1 MQGFSLASSRRFT
14 IFQISHISTV
24 LNPKYKGDNMTVSE
38 ALKAR
43 KSTRAFLSSEVSQ
56 TLIEAILDD
65 AKQAPSGVNMQPWH
79 VYVLSGER
87 KHALET
93 KVIEAFENG
102 IKEVMEYAYY
112 PSEWKEP
119 YKSRRK
125 ETGLLMYSTL
135 GITKDDKQRQME
147 QWKLNYRAFD
157 APVVLYFFIDEC
169 LEKGSYLDYG
179 MFLQSIM
186 LSAAEK
192 GLATCPQAALAEF
205 PSIVKRELDIPENR
219 LLLCG
224 MALGYEDTRA
234 LINSYKTPRM
244 NLSEFVMFYS

>member
-1 MQGFSLASSRRFT
+1 
-14 IFQISHISTV
+14 
-24 LNPKYKGDNMTVSE
+24 MTVSE

-43 KSTRAFLSSEVSQ
+43 KSTRAFLPQEVSP
-56 TLIEAILDD
+56 TLIEAILND

-79 VYVLSGER
+79 VCVVRGEKKR
-87 KHALET
+87 TLET
-93 KVIEAFENG
+93 KVIEAFERG
-102 IKEVMEYAYY
+102 DKEVMDYAYY
-112 PSEWKEP
+112 PSSWEEP

-135 GITKDDKQRQME
+135 GISKEDKPRQIE

-157 APVVLYFFIDEC
+157 APVVLYFFIDAH

-179 MFLQSIM
+179 MFLQSVM
-186 LSAAEK
+186 LSATEK

-205 PSIVKRELDIPENR
+205 PSIVKDELGTPENM

-224 MALGYEDTRA
+224 MALGYEDTKA
-234 LINSYKTPRM
+234 LINSYRTPRM
-244 NLSEFVMFYS
+244 SLEAFVTFYM